1 MDSTNAECCG
11 AARPAGRLLLAERQ
25 TGGRGRRGRTWAS
38 PLAAHIYLS
47 VMRLYSGGLG
57 RLAGLSLVAGIAV
70 AEALHDRATPKR
82 S

>member
-1 MDSTNAECCG
+1 MLNCCG
-11 AARPAGRLLLAERQ
+11 AARPA
-25 TGGRGRRGRTWAS
+25 RGQRAAGRTPDRWPRPSWPHLAS

-70 AEALHDRATPKR
+70 AEALHDLGYTKR